1 MLTMICHD
9 MLCYECML
17 LCMHACLRFRFF
29 GLSSIQ
35 MATPDSESLP
45 DLVGSSSDSAPEEM
59 AQKKQKLSEDA
70 KPKLSEDAKPTF
82 HLMVPDW
89 MQAFPL
95 ICLSFSP
102 PFPLPFLSFSFPSPL
117 VFLRCSSAFP
127 LRSSA
132 FPLSF
137 CVVPLIFLRVCS
149 PFPLFLPLLFRFF
162 SAAVPLRF
170 LFLSSAFPV
179 LFFSFSL
186 PSALKKVL
194 FQDLQPDYGR
204 GITREI
210 MRNALQVLAEFKQ
223 GLHFQEVGDVV
234 FLETFHVYKKPGSGA
249 FSVDLMLIMKSTTT
263 LEFHAEQGI
272 VGA

>member
-1 MLTMICHD
+1 M
-9 MLCYECML
+9 
-17 LCMHACLRFRFF
+17 
-29 GLSSIQ
+29 
-35 MATPDSESLP
+35 
-45 DLVGSSSDSAPEEM
+45 
-59 AQKKQKLSEDA
+59 QKKQKLSEDA
-70 KPKLSEDAKPTF
+70 KPTF
-82 HLMVPDW
+82 NLIVPDW

-137 CVVPLIFLRVCS
+137 FVVPLIFLRVCS
-149 PFPLFLPLLFRFF
+149 PFPLFLPLLFLFF

-179 LFFSFSL
+179 CFLCFSFPCPFL
-186 PSALKKVL
+186 LHNKKAL
-194 FQDLQPDYGR
+194 FRDLQPDYGH
-204 GITREI
+204 GITRVI
-210 MRNALQVLAEFKQ
+210 MRNALKVLAEFKQ

-234 FLETFHVYKKPGSGA
+234 FMETFHVYKNQVQRLSR
-249 FSVDLMLIMKSTTT
+249 LISC
-263 LEFHAEQGI
+263 
-272 VGA
+272 